1 MKNTYATFAD
11 PKDAERATGA
21 LLDHGIRAEHLSIIF
36 PEGYTYPSY
45 HPDHKVDNDKL
56 PNEDQSEMMAK
67 SGITTTTLADAEVGA
82 AKGARIGLAAGAV
95 AALASVLIPGVGL
108 VLGGGALAIA
118 IGGMAGATA
127 AGAVA
132 GGVTGYL
139 KDQGISPS
147 HTEVYEG
154 VLRAGGALVTVSP
167 TNEKVDCDEICD
179 ILAKYHGTISTHPLE
194 SHFVGGGVSR

>member
-11 PKDAERATGA
+11 PKNAEQAVGA

-45 HPDHKVDNDKL
+45 HPNHKVDNDEV
-56 PNEDQSEMMAK
+56 PDEDRSEAMAK
-67 SGITTTTLADAEVGA
+67 SGITTTTMADAEIGA
-82 AKGARIGLAAGAV
+82 AKGAGIGLAAGTL
-95 AALASVLIPGVGL
+95 AALAAVLIPGVGL
-108 VLGGGALAIA
+108 VIGGGALALA
-118 IGGMAGATA
+118 LGGVAGATA

-139 KDQGISPS
+139 KDQGVSPS
-147 HTEVYEG
+147 HTETYDA